1 MPEFWR
7 NSGYYLLE
15 RDALGRLA
23 VTDDFLRAYYLRP
36 EIHPVE
42 DSSEAEQALHASLM
56 KAPRRAV
63 AAADIDAIADED
75 ARHNYRLMLRL
86 RQRLLDAGTVEAC
99 YLGLFRGGAIDLP
112 PLFLQQLAHVVL
124 RNVLEARND
133 PLEARAGEIFF
144 REQKS
149 TVRDG
154 QILLADLETVEMH
167 AAGSAYGGLG
177 RLIVEAQG
185 DIGRAELDVL
195 DTGNAELYW
204 QREGRFDT
212 AISLNVGRAT
222 LQALCR
228 VIQAWVAHFFGV
240 QVKVMPLHSIE
251 EERWAW
257 HIGLDG
263 ESTAILNDLW
273 SGKEVDTGRM
283 RRVLALFRMD
293 FADPAEMRADIA
305 GRAVYLALS
314 ANEDEVVRMK
324 PQNLLVNLPLAA
336 RA

>member
-1 MPEFWR
+1 MPDFWR

-15 RDALGRLA
+15 RDTQGRLA

-36 EIHPVE
+36 EIHPIE
-42 DSSEAEQALHASLM
+42 ESCDAERALHAVLM
-56 KAPRRAV
+56 EQPRRAV
-63 AAADIDAIADED
+63 TQGEIDAIADEEV
-75 ARHNYRLMLRL
+75 RHNYGLLLRL
-86 RQRLLDAGTVEAC
+86 RQRLLDSRTVEAC
-99 YLGLFRGGAIDLP
+99 YLALFREGQVDLP

-124 RNVLEARND
+124 RNVLQGRED

-149 TVRDG
+149 TIRDG

-167 AAGSAYGGLG
+167 AAGTTYGDLG

-185 DIGRAELDVL
+185 ELGRAELDVL
-195 DTGNAELYW
+195 DTENAEMYW

-212 AISLNVGRAT
+212 VISLNVGRAA

-228 VIQAWVAHFFGV
+228 VVQAWVAHFFGV
-240 QVKVMPLHSIE
+240 EVKVTPLRSIDE
-251 EERWAW
+251 DRWAW
-257 HIGLDG
+257 HIGLDA

-273 SGKEVDTGRM
+273 SGNEVDAGRM
-283 RRVLALFRMD
+283 RRVLVLFRMD

-305 GRAVYLALS
+305 GRAIYLALS
-314 ANEDEVVRMK
+314 ANENEVVHMK
-324 PQNLLVNLPLAA
+324 PQNLLVNFPLAA

>member
-1 MPEFWR
+1 MPDFWR
-7 NSGYYLLE
+7 NSGYYLLK

-42 DSSEAEQALHASLM
+42 DSCEAERALHAGLM
-56 KAPRRAV
+56 AQPRRKV
-63 AAADIDAIADED
+63 AQPELDAIADED
-75 ARHNYRLMLRL
+75 AKHNYRLLLRF
-86 RQRLLDAGTVEAC
+86 RERLLEAGTVEAC
-99 YLGLFRGGAIDLP
+99 YLAMFREGAVDLP
-112 PLFLQQLAHVVL
+112 PLFLQQLTHVVL
-124 RNVLEARND
+124 RNVLQDCSD

-154 QILLADLETVEMH
+154 QILVADLETVELH
-167 AAGSAYGGLG
+167 AEGRAYGGLG

-185 DIGRAELDVL
+185 ELGRTELDVL
-195 DTGNAELYW
+195 DTANAELYW
-204 QREGRFDT
+204 PREGRFDT
-212 AISLNVGRAT
+212 AISLNVGRAA

-228 VIQAWVAHFFGV
+228 VIEAWVAHFFGV
-240 QVKVMPLHSIE
+240 GVKVIPLRSIE
-251 EERWAW
+251 ERHWAW
-257 HIGLDG
+257 HIGLDA

-273 SGKEVDTGRM
+273 SGKEVEPGRM

-293 FADPAEMRADIA
+293 FADAAEMRADIA
-305 GRAVYLALS
+305 GRSVYLALS

-324 PQNLLVNLPLAA
+324 PQNLLLNLPLAT
-336 RA
+336 RT